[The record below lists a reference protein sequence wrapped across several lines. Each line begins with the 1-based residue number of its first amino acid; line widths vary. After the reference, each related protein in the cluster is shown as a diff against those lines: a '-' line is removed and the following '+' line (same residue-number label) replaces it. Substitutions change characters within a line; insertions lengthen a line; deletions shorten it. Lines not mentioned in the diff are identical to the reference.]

1 MSRTRL
7 ARLMFLLV
15 GIVLRTPLSAQQ
27 LGDCPPSPA
36 LMSPGQ
42 PAYADAMALK
52 NGLESQGMVVRCIF
66 ETKFSSQFIVWENG
80 NPRST
85 VEGEACVLTNLG
97 ALEVL
102 FVSRPRTFA
111 DLKIK
116 EHRAHGRYLYTV
128 SGMPDV
134 WPSKFKRWSSVRR
147 TYYFRYDNYLLS
159 GGGEELRTAV
169 EAALHYQPLSL

>member
-1 MSRTRL
+1 
-7 ARLMFLLV
+7 
-15 GIVLRTPLSAQQ
+15 
-27 LGDCPPSPA
+27 
-36 LMSPGQ
+36 MSPDQ

-52 NGLESQGMVVRCIF
+52 HGLESQGMVVRCIF
-66 ETKFSSQFIVWENG
+66 ETKFSSQFLVWENG
-80 NPRST
+80 KPRST
-85 VEGEACVLTNLG
+85 IEGEACIVTNLG

-102 FVSRPRTFA
+102 FVSRPKTFA

-116 EHRAHGRYLYTV
+116 EHRDREGYLYTV

-147 TYYFRYDNYLLS
+147 TYYFRHDNYLLS